1 MGANVKL
8 AYLTA
13 GKLAGYLA
21 PPNKKCFTMTDWFLW
36 VGI

>member
-21 PPNKKCFTMTDWFLW
+21 PLKQRRQEVLYHD
-36 VGI
+36 